1 MTTKL
6 KTGAEQMKSK
16 KLSLLILLFVFVL
29 VFFLG
34 VLFFHCVNPV
44 VKQNQLHSDLLFL
57 DNVTRTCIAEYY
69 KKNIEYPKDLTEI
82 ENSIIE
88 NCYIGSVPEDSK
100 YWDLLNDFHISSNKS
115 RFIMSWQI
123 QKGKPV
129 YY

>member
-1 MTTKL
+1 MTTEL
-6 KTGAEQMKSK
+6 KTGVEQMKSK

-34 VLFFHCVNPV
+34 ALFFHYVNPV

-88 NCYIGSVPEDSK
+88 NMLCLYTFGISNTLVLTSNTPESAII
-100 YWDLLNDFHISSNKS
+100 LLRVLF
-115 RFIMSWQI
+115 QI
-123 QKGKPV
+123 L
-129 YY
+129 YFS